1 MSIMISSSLPRSSP
15 AEFRTLSPASV
26 LAARTRRYFLSGSAF
41 LILFCIEML
50 LILLEPCTFDAY
62 RASRARRCCSLRSI
76 GRGDDLP
83 RWIRSEEHTSELQ
96 SPCNLVCRLLLLKEI
111 YHRSLSP
118 RTCPAA
124 PKNLTLRSS
133 LPRNVV
139 LLTHFFLNKR
149 APTEI
154 SPFPLRDAFPH

>member
-1 MSIMISSSLPRSSP
+1 MSIMISSTLPRSSP

-83 RWIRSEEHTSELQ
+83 RWIYTCLLYTSD
-96 SPCNLVCRLLLLKEI
+96 
-111 YHRSLSP
+111 
-118 RTCPAA
+118 AA
-124 PKNLTLRSS
+124 D
-133 LPRNVV
+133 
-139 LLTHFFLNKR
+139 
-149 APTEI
+149 E
-154 SPFPLRDAFPH
+154 